1 MLWMDKFTSF
11 GTLTVTPL
19 SPPALH
25 HGIFCSQLP
34 VESFYTPEASA
45 SSFGPPEPI

>member
-11 GTLTVTPL
+11 GTLTAMPL
-19 SPPALH
+19 SPPAPH
-25 HGIFCSQLP
+25 PGIFYSLRP
-34 VESFYTPEASA
+34 VESFYIPEAAA